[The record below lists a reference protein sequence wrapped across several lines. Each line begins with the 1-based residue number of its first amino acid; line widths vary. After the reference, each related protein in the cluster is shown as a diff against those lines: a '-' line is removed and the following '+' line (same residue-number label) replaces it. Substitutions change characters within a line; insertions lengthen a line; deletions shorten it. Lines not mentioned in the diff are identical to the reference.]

1 MFPLQILLI
10 SKRYSNMLIEFS
22 IENFRSLKENFSFN
36 MIASKSDKFLEA
48 NLILGT
54 EAIKMDGDITRNS
67 LGKYTNLLRSAAIYG
82 ANASGKSNSLIALS
96 FLKYIITNSIKNM
109 PGDKIVFEPFKLDK
123 KCLSK
128 PCKFDINFISEGIRY
143 NYGASF
149 TDEKVID
156 EYLYYYPK
164 GSIATIF
171 EREDTT
177 KYNFKVD
184 VSKQNRISEDT
195 LENVFYLA
203 SSSQRN
209 YDKTIKAFKWFKE
222 ILTANILHS
231 NNPGYT
237 FKLVED
243 DKDVE
248 QKIARLLHCADF
260 GISNF
265 ESKIEDV
272 PYDDLP
278 DDLKTAS
285 WFSGK
290 KGEVFKKAE
299 AKLFHKGVDEN
310 NNETQV
316 VFELE
321 DESDGT
327 QKMFSLLGPWI
338 DSLNKGLVLVIDELD
353 CELHPLL
360 CELIIKTFNSPE
372 FNRCNA
378 QLIFSAHNTY
388 LMNSELLRRDQI
400 WFTEKNIDTGSTEIY
415 SLLEY
420 KQRHGANFEKS
431 YLNGKYGAIP
441 YIMEGYRDIFG
452 IKDAEKK

>member
-1 MFPLQILLI
+1 
-10 SKRYSNMLIEFS
+10 MLIEFS

-36 MIASKSDKFLEA
+36 MIASKSDRFLET

-54 EAIKMDGDITRNS
+54 EAIKMDEDITRNS
-67 LGKYTNLLRSAAIYG
+67 LGKDTNLLRSAAIYG
-82 ANASGKSNSLIALS
+82 ANASGKSNSLVALS
-96 FLKYIITNSIKNM
+96 FLRYIITNSVKNM
-109 PGDKIVFEPFKLDK
+109 PGDKIAFEPFKLDE

-171 EREDTT
+171 ERKDTD
-177 KYNFKVD
+177 KYNFTVD
-184 VSKQNRISEDT
+184 VSKQKRIAEDT
-195 LENVFYLA
+195 IENVFYLT

-222 ILTANILHS
+222 ILTTKVLHG
-231 NNPGYT
+231 NNLGYT
-237 FKLVED
+237 LKLVENNR
-243 DKDVE
+243 DVE
-248 QKIARLLHCADF
+248 QKIARILHCADF

-272 PYDDLP
+272 LYEDLP
-278 DDLKTAS
+278 DEVKTAKEIL
-285 WFSGK
+285 GK
-290 KGEVFKKAE
+290 KGEVFKQAE
-299 AKLFHKGVDEN
+299 IKLFHKGVDEN
-310 NNETQV
+310 NNDIQIS
-316 VFELE
+316 FELDE
-321 DESDGT
+321 ESDGT

-338 DSLNKGLVLVIDELD
+338 DSLNKGLVLIIDELD

-360 CELIIKTFNSPE
+360 CELLIKTFNSPE
-372 FNRCNA
+372 FNRYNA

-400 WFTEKNIDTGSTEIY
+400 WFTEKDIDTGNTDIY

-441 YIMEGYRDIFG
+441 YIMEEYKDIFG
-452 IKDAEKK
+452 M

>member
-1 MFPLQILLI
+1 
-10 SKRYSNMLIEFS
+10 MLIEFS
-22 IENFRSLKENFSFN
+22 IENFRSLKDNFSFN
-36 MIASKSDKFLEA
+36 MIASKSDRFLES

-67 LGKYTNLLRSAAIYG
+67 LGKDTNLLRSAAIYG

-96 FLKYIITNSIKNM
+96 FLKYIITSSIKNM
-109 PGDKIVFEPFKLDK
+109 PGDKIAFEPFKLDK
-123 KCLSK
+123 KYLSK

-156 EYLYYYPK
+156 EYLYYYPR

-171 EREDTT
+171 ERKDTD
-177 KYNFKVD
+177 KYNFTVD
-184 VSKQNRISEDT
+184 VSRQKRISEDT
-195 LENVFYLA
+195 IENVFYLA

-209 YDKTIKAFKWFKE
+209 YDRTTKAFKWFKE
-222 ILTANILHS
+222 ILTTINSKRNSL
-231 NNPGYT
+231 GYT
-237 FKLVED
+237 LKLVD
-243 DKDVE
+243 TNKDIE
-248 QKIARLLHCADF
+248 QKITRILHYADF

-265 ESKIEDV
+265 ESKFEDV
-272 PYDDLP
+272 PYENLP
-278 DDLKTAS
+278 DDVKTSKDINRKTA
-285 WFSGK
+285 
-290 KGEVFKKAE
+290 EVFKTAE
-299 AKLFHKGVDEN
+299 IKLFHKGIDEN
-310 NNETQV
+310 NNDTQIS
-316 VFELE
+316 FELE
-321 DESDGT
+321 EESDGT

-360 CELIIKTFNSPE
+360 CELLIKTFNSPE
-372 FNRCNA
+372 FNRYNA

-400 WFTEKNIDTGSTEIY
+400 WFTEKDVDTGNTDIY

-441 YIMEGYRDIFG
+441 YIMEEYRDIFG
-452 IKDAEKK
+452 IKDA